1 MKEKRIE
8 SMDSINTIDHKILKM
23 AKITDEQ
30 IRNSLMVLRSGDTL
44 DIEKVMEKEKIV
56 DIYQK
61 EIEEECIKFIA
72 TKQPLAKDLRRIFVT
87 SKIVT
92 DLERIA
98 DYAVDICKISKKI
111 KKSVVDME
119 LLMMPLWEMEEV
131 ASKMIQ
137 QSINAYIKNDVK
149 SSYDICKLDD
159 IIDDIYGLFF
169 EDMIRRIIKDTVNSN
184 SQAQLLFVAKYIER
198 IGDHVTNICEWTI
211 YANTGKY
218 VDLNE

>member
-1 MKEKRIE
+1 MKEDRIE
-8 SMDSINTIDHKILKM
+8 TIDNINAIDHKILNM
-23 AKITDEQ
+23 AKITEEQ
-30 IRNSLMVLRSGDTL
+30 IRSSLMLLRTGNTL

-111 KKSVVDME
+111 KKSIKDME

-137 QSINAYIKNDVK
+137 QSINAYINNDIE
-149 SSYDICKLDD
+149 SSYNICKLDD

-169 EDMIRRIIKDTVNSN
+169 EDMIRSIIKDTINSN

-211 YANTGKY
+211 YANTGEY